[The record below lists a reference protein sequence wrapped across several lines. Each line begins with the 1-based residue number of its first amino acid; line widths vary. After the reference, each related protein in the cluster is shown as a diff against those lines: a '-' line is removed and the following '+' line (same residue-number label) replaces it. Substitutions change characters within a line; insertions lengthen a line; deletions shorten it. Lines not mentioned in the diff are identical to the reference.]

1 MQRGDIFSVDFGI
14 PLGSEQG
21 GQRPALVI
29 QNDVGNR
36 SSETTIIAAITSR
49 IYDVPY
55 PFHVRISPR
64 ESGLSVESTIKLEQV
79 RTVSKLRLIKLIGKL
94 SKDKLKEVD
103 EALKYSLGI
112 EV

>member
-21 GQRPALVI
+21 GQRPALII
-29 QNDVGNR
+29 QNDVGNK
-36 SSETTIIAAITSR
+36 SSETTIIAAITST
-49 IYDVPY
+49 IYDVRY

-64 ESGLSVESTIKLEQV
+64 ESGLFAESTIKLEQV
-79 RTVSKLRLIKLIGKL
+79 RTVSKLRLTKLIGTL
-94 SKDKLKEVD
+94 SKDKMREVD

-112 EV
+112 QV